1 MDEKL
6 KKARI
11 RVFIPEKKDDPG
23 FDVLFNPNEYRLSK
37 ANQFAEV
44 AIPGLRAP
52 LLQFG
57 HGNAQTLTMQLFFDT
72 YDPASPDQKSSKNT
86 DVRLFT
92 QKVTDLLQINS
103 ELHAPPVCQFSW
115 GNLSFIGVLQQADV
129 HYTLF
134 LPSGIPVRATVDVTF
149 KQYFDGALDTGLFD
163 QAPDTQSA
171 NFQKR
176 YVVQRG
182 DTLSSIAGEVY
193 NDPTNWRPIA
203 SANGLDNPLAI
214 RPGQVLS
221 IPAIE

>member
-1 MDEKL
+1 MKQDL

-11 RVFIPEKKDDPG
+11 QIFRPESKKDLG

-44 AIPGLRAP
+44 AIPGLSAP

-57 HGNAQTLTMQLFFDT
+57 HGNAQTLSMQLFFDT
-72 YDPASPDQKSSKNT
+72 YDPTDDQTKKDT
-86 DVRLFT
+86 DVRAYT
-92 QKVTDLLQINS
+92 RQVTDLLQIDA

-115 GNLSFIGVLQQADV
+115 GNLTFIGVLQQAEV
-129 HYTLF
+129 RYTLF
-134 LPSGIPVRATVDVTF
+134 LPSGVPVRATIEVTF
-149 KQYFDGALDTGLFD
+149 KQFFNHHLETGLFD
-163 QAPDTQSA
+163 AKPLELHSA
-171 NFQKR
+171 NVQKR

-182 DTLSSIAGEVY
+182 DTLSSIAGALY
-193 NDPTNWRPIA
+193 DDPTQWRPIA
-203 SANGLDNPLAI
+203 SANGLDDPLAI